1 MKIKRIIAL
10 LLSICMLFLCGC
22 GKNGP
27 SGANDGNLT
36 GLKTESANLLYC
48 ANDTFNP
55 YTLTTKV
62 NMELCQL
69 LFEPLV
75 TLSNNFEPIYR
86 LAESAVQDGKVWS
99 VKLKHAKFS
108 DESLVSA
115 DDVIYSFNLAKK
127 CDVYSSSLSHVSS
140 AVKDGEKVNFNLS
153 YNDPFFINL
162 LTFPIIK
169 AESDK
174 ITDADSVLF
183 PPIGAGPYV
192 LNDEKT
198 KLGLNPNYYSSPARF
213 GTINLV
219 NAPDKDSV
227 GHYVE
232 VGATDFYYAD
242 ILDGTIF
249 RMDGKKLTVNQNR
262 LVYIGMNMRMSVFK
276 EPKVR
281 YCLSAA
287 IDREKISK
295 NAYYSNALPAESPLN
310 PAFLSEDNYK
320 TLETKA
326 NTKIAIENL
335 EQIGYNILDNSGF
348 RKNNAGRTLEFTL
361 LINADNVYQQEA
373 SKIIVSDLRE
383 VGIRVTVRALDYEN
397 YLSALNSGSFQLYLA
412 EVKVNNNFDLSELIV
427 PGGKCAFGIAG
438 KAQTQESETP
448 ENAETQ
454 STENAMQSTVINND
468 LTDLVKRYEN
478 GTVTISQLVSAVS
491 SQMPFIP
498 VCYRTGILFYNSKI
512 EGINNASSSDLF
524 MSFKNNS

>member
-1 MKIKRIIAL
+1 MKTKKIIAL
-10 LLSICMLFLCGC
+10 LLVFCFLFLNGC
-22 GKNGP
+22 GKNSS

-69 LFEPLV
+69 LYEPLV
-75 TLSNNFEPIYR
+75 SLSNNFEPIYR
-86 LAESAVQDGKVWS
+86 LAENAAQEEKKWTVT
-99 VKLKHAKFS
+99 LKNAKFS
-108 DESLVSA
+108 DGSQLSA
-115 DDVIYSFNLAKK
+115 NDVIYSFNLAKN
-127 CDVYSSSLSHVSS
+127 CDVYSSTLSHVSS
-140 AVKDGEKVNFNLS
+140 ATEIDGKVIFTLS
-153 YNDPFFINL
+153 YIDPFFINL

-174 ITDADSVLF
+174 ITDTDSVLF
-183 PPIGAGPYV
+183 PPIGAGPYI
-192 LNDEKT
+192 LNKEKT

-213 GTINLV
+213 STINLV
-219 NAPDKDSV
+219 NAPDKESV
-227 GHYVE
+227 EHYVE

-242 ILDGTIF
+242 IMDNTIF
-249 RMDGKKLTVNQNR
+249 RMDGKKITVNQNR
-262 LVYIGMNMRMSVFK
+262 LVYVGMNMRMSVFK
-276 EPKVR
+276 EPKIR
-281 YCLSAA
+281 YCISAA

-320 TLETKA
+320 TLETSA

-348 RKNNAGRTLEFTL
+348 RSTSKGRTLEFSL
-361 LINADNVYQQEA
+361 LINGDNVYQQEA
-373 SKIIVSDLRE
+373 SKIIVSNLRE

-397 YLSALNSGSFQLYLA
+397 YLKALNSGSFQLYLA

-438 KAQTQESETP
+438 KVQTEQTDLDETDDTI
-448 ENAETQ
+448 EQT
-454 STENAMQSTVINND
+454 TTVNND
-468 LTDLVKRYEN
+468 LTDLVKRYKN
-478 GTVTISQLVSAVS
+478 GSVTLSQLVSAVS
-491 SQMPFIP
+491 SQMPVIP

-512 EGINNASSSDLF
+512 EGINNASSVDLF
-524 MSFKNNS
+524 MSLKNNP

>member
-1 MKIKRIIAL
+1 MKIKRIISL
-10 LLSICMLFLCGC
+10 LLAICLLFLNGC
-22 GKNGP
+22 NKNSS

-36 GLKTESANLLYC
+36 GIKTESANLLYC

-69 LFEPLV
+69 IYEPLV
-75 TLSNNFEPIYR
+75 TLSNNFEPVYL
-86 LAESAVQDGKVWS
+86 LADTVTQDGKIWTVA
-99 VKLKHAKFS
+99 LKNAKFS
-108 DESLVSA
+108 DGTLVSA

-127 CDVYSSSLSHVSS
+127 CDLYSSSLTHVSS
-140 AVKDGEKVNFNLS
+140 ADNDGSNIIFTLS
-153 YNDPFFINL
+153 YNDPFFVNL

-174 ITDADSVLF
+174 ITDADSVLL

-192 LNDEKT
+192 LNKEKT
-198 KLGLNPNYYSSPARF
+198 KLGLNPNYYSVPARF
-213 GTINLV
+213 GTINLI
-219 NAPDKDSV
+219 NAPDKESV

-242 ILDGTIF
+242 IMDSTIF

-276 EPKVR
+276 EPKIR
-281 YCLSAA
+281 YCISAA

-295 NAYYSNALPAESPLN
+295 NAYYSNALPATSPLN
-310 PAFLSEDNYK
+310 PAFLGENNYK
-320 TLETKA
+320 TIETSA

-348 RKNNAGRTLEFTL
+348 RSNHSGRTLEFSL

-373 SKIIVSDLRE
+373 AKIIVSNLRE
-383 VGIRVTVRALDYEN
+383 VGIRVTVRALGYDN
-397 YLSALNSGSFQLYLA
+397 YLSALNSGAFQLYLA
-412 EVKVNNNFDLSELIV
+412 EVKINNNFDLSELIV
-427 PGGKCAFGIAG
+427 PGGKCAYGIAG
-438 KAQTQESETP
+438 KTQVD
-448 ENAETQ
+448 ENEIIQPDEPVQNTTA
-454 STENAMQSTVINND
+454 INND
-468 LTDLVKRYEN
+468 LTDLVRRYKN
-478 GTVTISQLVSAVS
+478 GTVTISQLISAVS

-498 VCYRTGILFYNSKI
+498 VCYRSGILFYNSKI
-512 EGINNASSSDLF
+512 EGINTASSVDLF
-524 MSFKNNS
+524 MSFKNNP